1 MNTGLRVIVNG
12 VIPGWWPVISGVL
25 QDFILRPVL
34 FSIFINDLYAGLEGI
49 TFADNT
55 KLGGVADMPVGCAA
69 TQRDSL
75 SLLNL
80 MKFKREK

>member
-1 MNTGLRVIVNG
+1 MLICEAKSSWRRKSCGEPQVSVLGIVLLN
-12 VIPGWWPVISGVL
+12 
-25 QDFILRPVL
+25 
-34 FSIFINDLYAGLEGI
+34 IFINDLDNVAECALSK
-49 TFADNT
+49 FADNT

-75 SLLNL
+75 SLVNL

>member
-55 KLGGVADMPVGCAA
+55 KLGGVAEGPGFLSVE
-69 TQRDSL
+69 QRS
-75 SLLNL
+75 
-80 MKFKREK
+80 